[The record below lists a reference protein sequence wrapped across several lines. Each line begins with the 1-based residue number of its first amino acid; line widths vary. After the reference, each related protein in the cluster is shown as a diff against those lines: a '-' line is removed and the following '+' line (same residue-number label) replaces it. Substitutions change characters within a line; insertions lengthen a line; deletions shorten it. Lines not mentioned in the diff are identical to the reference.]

1 VVSTTVVWGSTE
13 WNHEVTKIGTAA
25 TKEEVRDKAAEH
37 GADSFVT
44 YSDELETHKIEEFLN
59 ADE

>member
-1 VVSTTVVWGSTE
+1 M
-13 WNHEVTKIGTAA
+13 
-25 TKEEVRDKAAEH
+25 DKAAEH

-44 YSDELETHKIEEFLN
+44 YSDEMETHKIEEFLN